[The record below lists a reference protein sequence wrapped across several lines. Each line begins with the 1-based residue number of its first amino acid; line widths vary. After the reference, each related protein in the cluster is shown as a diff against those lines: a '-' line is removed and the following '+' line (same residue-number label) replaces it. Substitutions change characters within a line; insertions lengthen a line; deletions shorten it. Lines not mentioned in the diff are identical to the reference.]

1 MRNSVVCLI
10 NQQRAAHGLPPVRQS
25 SLLDRS
31 AQLWTSVMVTT
42 GDFWHG
48 INFSAR
54 ITAVGF
60 VWRDAGENIATGFP
74 TPASVVSAWMASKE
88 HCQNILDPD
97 YDRIGT
103 GLSPHPVGRFASGPA
118 TWTQDFALP
127 MLGRQP
133 SHNSAPMR
141 GCPY

>member
-1 MRNSVVCLI
+1 MSKAGHTIGSAMAVLLPAAACAAPASASPARHHHAARAARACANANTPAASAPTAAMRNSVVCLI

-60 VWRDAGENIATGFP
+60 VWRDAGVNIATGFP
-74 TPASVVSAWMASKE
+74 PQASVVRAWM
-88 HCQNILDPD
+88 
-97 YDRIGT
+97 
-103 GLSPHPVGRFASGPA
+103 V
-118 TWTQDFALP
+118 
-127 MLGRQP
+127 
-133 SHNSAPMR
+133 
-141 GCPY
+141 